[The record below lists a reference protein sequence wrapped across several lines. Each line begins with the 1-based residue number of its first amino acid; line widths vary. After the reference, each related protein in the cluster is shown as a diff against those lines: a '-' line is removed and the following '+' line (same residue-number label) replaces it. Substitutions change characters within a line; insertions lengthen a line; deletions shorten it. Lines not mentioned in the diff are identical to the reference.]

1 MWLNGDADDGPKAV
15 GLSIA
20 DMLAGHVLVEGIL
33 AALVRRGIGGKGAL
47 VVTSLPEAL
56 VDFQFEVLTTHLTDG
71 GNLLCPAPTD
81 NANTHLA
88 AHYGD
93 HSTTDAFLT
102 LALMHLAP
110 PRHPREL
117 ARASGEERGSKEG

>member
-47 VVTSLPEAL
+47 VETSLPQAL
-56 VDFQFEVLTTHLTDG
+56 VDYQFEVLTTHLNDG
-71 GNLLCPAPTD
+71 GNRPRPPAP
-81 NANTHLA
+81 
-88 AHYGD
+88 
-93 HSTTDAFLT
+93 LT
-102 LALMHLAP
+102 SHASLRAPSPALPTPSPTPCL
-110 PRHPREL
+110 R
-117 ARASGEERGSKEG
+117 K